1 MSDAVLLERGDGKI
15 WTITLNRPEAL
26 NAITMAMA
34 ERLLQILSDAAQ
46 DGEVRCIVIT
56 GNGEAFSAGFDIKE
70 MAGFDEA
77 AMRDAFVRRDPLFKE
92 IALHPL
98 PIIAALNGK
107 AFGAGAL
114 MAAAAD
120 FRIATPTTE
129 FKVTA
134 VNYGSANATWSL
146 PRLVGASRAKQIL
159 MTGRVVGASEG
170 LAIGLFDGLAE
181 SDGLNTALEL
191 AAQIAAKPPSA
202 IHNIK
207 RLVNRAIDSPVEE
220 AWQAE
225 FDHVLGQ
232 LNSTEQGGNAVF
244 ETFLSRRKP

>member
-191 AAQIAAKPPSA
+191 AAQIAAKPRSA

-207 RLVNRAIDSPVEE
+207 RLVNRAIDSPVEQ